1 MKHHRV
7 AQRILIRNHIN
18 PNCKWNMKILS
29 GMKNYYSTEIFLL
42 RQAGKVNIRE
52 LKKIIIKHFCN
63 KLFQCSWNIEWAL
76 RNCRLPIMMRTETRM
91 SWGRWQRRQRPYQL
105 SQLTPHTAQ
114 NFRECLWHQRLGW
127 MGCHVSRGTR
137 VDSVEDMKGGIS
149 FTVFYFL
156 YFLQ

>member
-76 RNCRLPIMMRTETRM
+76 RNCRLPMMMRTETRM

-105 SQLTPHTAQ
+105 SQLTP
-114 NFRECLWHQRLGW
+114 QRRISESVYDIRDWGGW
-127 MGCHVSRGTR
+127 AAMSVGGRGLIRWKTWKAEYH
-137 VDSVEDMKGGIS
+137 SQC
-149 FTVFYFL
+149 FTSCTFCNS
-156 YFLQ
+156 